1 MLVGK
6 DHKLVVAIIKR
17 GWAERILVGAQEAG
31 ARGGTVICGR
41 GVGIHETKKLMGLM
55 IEPEK
60 EIVLILTHKEK
71 AEKILQSV
79 VDSCEMEEP
88 GTGIGFVLNVDA
100 VVGVVSL
107 IEQMGV
113 EYDVDEG

>member
-1 MLVGK
+1 MLVCK

-17 GWAERILVGAQEAG
+17 GWAERVLVEAKQAG
-31 ARGGTVICGR
+31 ARGGTVICAR
-41 GVGIHETKKLMGLM
+41 GIGVHETKKLMGLM

-60 EIVLILTHKEK
+60 EIILILTPKDK
-71 AEKILQSV
+71 AEQILQSV
-79 VDSCEMEEP
+79 VDSCKMEEA

-107 IEQMGV
+107 IKQMGV
-113 EYDVDEG
+113 EYNVDEP

>member
-17 GWAERILVGAQEAG
+17 GWAERVLTEAQQAG
-31 ARGGTVICGR
+31 ARGGTVICAR

-60 EIVLILTHKEK
+60 EIVLILTHKDK
-71 AEKILQSV
+71 AETILQSV
-79 VDSCEMEEP
+79 VDSCEMETP

-107 IEQMGV
+107 IESMGV
-113 EYDVDEG
+113 EYNIDDP